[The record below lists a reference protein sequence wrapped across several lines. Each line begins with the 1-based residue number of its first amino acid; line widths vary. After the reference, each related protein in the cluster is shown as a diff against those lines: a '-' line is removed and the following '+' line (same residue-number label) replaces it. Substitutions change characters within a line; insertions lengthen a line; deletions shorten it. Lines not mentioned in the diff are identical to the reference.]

1 MDNASIS
8 IGWEA
13 GLATCLEEKPQRK
26 IHTIGCSLHQNE
38 LPFRTLFKF
47 LDGAFSGPLGNLY
60 AGNHHS
66 LPQAAFASI
75 KGPLVK
81 MTFEKEIVM

>member
-1 MDNASIS
+1 M
-8 IGWEA
+8 
-13 GLATCLEEKPQRK
+13 LRRKATEKNN
-26 IHTIGCSLHQNE
+26 TIGCSLHQNE